1 MQLQR
6 GEKRGL
12 SDLGIG
18 TACAVKIDFGLEGID
33 IAAFGLNADKKIAND
48 DYVVLFSNL
57 SSPEGAIR
65 LNAYSDTA
73 TFNLELDRLPAN
85 IDRIVLTATHDSAPV
100 ANSRPLV
107 LSIDGGKAVFDVA
120 QHLTSEKAVMLVE
133 FYRHSSG
140 FKLGTIAAG
149 FNGGLAAL
157 VTHFGGEVADASP
170 APAPVSPPLAP
181 PPPPPAPP
189 PPPHPPPPAPAAPV
203 SLRKISLEKSNS
215 TVSLKKQGTTF
226 GEIVLNLN
234 WNQDTG
240 KKGFFGGGPKK
251 IDLDL
256 GVIFEM
262 KDGSKGII
270 QALGNTFGS
279 FHQFPWIELSGDDR
293 TGAVAAGETIRING
307 KYFDQM
313 ERMAVFALIYDGVPN
328 WTQTDGIVRMNIPGQ
343 PEIEVRMN
351 EGRND
356 KRLCGIATI
365 VNSNGELKM
374 ERYMQYFESQQ
385 PFADSLGYF
394 FNWRSATKD

>member
-18 TACAVKIDFGLEGID
+18 TTCTVKIDFGLDGID
-33 IAAFGLNADKKIAND
+33 IAAFSLNADKKIGD
-48 DYVVLFSNL
+48 DRYVVLFSNL
-57 SSPEGAIR
+57 NSPEGAIR
-65 LNAYSDTA
+65 LTPYSDTA
-73 TFNLELDRLPAN
+73 TFNFELDLLPAH
-85 IDRIVLTATHDSAPV
+85 IERIVLTATHDSQPV
-100 ANSRPLV
+100 ANSRPLIV
-107 LSIDGGKAVFDVA
+107 SVDGGKAVFDVA
-120 QHLTSEKAVMLVE
+120 PYLSSEKAIMLVE
-133 FYRHSSG
+133 FYRHTSG
-140 FKLGTIAAG
+140 WRLGTVGAG

-157 VTHFGGEVADASP
+157 VAHFGGDVAESSP
-170 APAPVSPPLAP
+170 ALAPAPISPSP
-181 PPPPPAPP
+181 PPPTPS
-189 PPPHPPPPAPAAPV
+189 APV

-215 TVSLKKQGTTF
+215 TVSLKKQGSTF

-240 KKGFFGGGPKK
+240 KKGFFGRSKGV
-251 IDLDL
+251 DLDL
-256 GVIFEM
+256 GVIYQM
-262 KDGSKGII
+262 KDGHGGIV
-270 QALGNTFGS
+270 QALGRTFGS

-307 KYFDQM
+307 KYFDEF
-313 ERMAVFALIYDGVPN
+313 ERIAVFALIYDGVPD
-328 WTQTDGIVRMNIPGQ
+328 WSHTDGVVRMNIPGQ

-365 VNSNGELKM
+365 ENRNGELKM
-374 ERYMQYFESQQ
+374 ERYMQYFDSQQ
-385 PFADSLGYF
+385 PFAESLGYY